1 MLFNGKSGIVVTDG
15 RISSHGAILLHGK
28 GHDRFIERKALRRVH
43 FAEGIAPRRNRDAVR
58 FAVFVGI
65 LPINDGSAF
74 VLHLDQRP
82 RQRNCA
88 CDVQFGE
95 RHLLVNQ
102 LVVDRFDQQDAKH
115 GFILRH
121 L

>member
-15 RISSHGAILLHGK
+15 RIPDDGAVLLHGK
-28 GHDRFIERKALRRVH
+28 GHDCFIERKALRRVH
-43 FAEGIAPRRNRDAVR
+43 FAEGIASRRNRNTVR
-58 FAVFVGI
+58 FAVFVSI
-65 LPINDGSAF
+65 LPINHGSAF
-74 VLHLDQRP
+74 VLHLNQRT
-82 RQRNCA
+82 RQRDCA